1 MLSYQ
6 KLIVCLY
13 KIEAIIVKYENI
25 VDIHTHSIHSFDGN
39 DPVEELCQSAIEK
52 GAKVIAITDHCDI
65 DGADMDPDELCP
77 AQLKDINYCINKY
90 SDKIEILKGIEI
102 GQGIYRKK
110 ETQAL
115 LNKYDY
121 DFVLGS
127 LHNLE
132 NMEDFFFLD
141 YKNYDID
148 ELLTRYFDG
157 LLELCKWG
165 AFDSLAHLTYP
176 LRYIVAREKID
187 VDMNKY
193 SDVCDAIF
201 EELIKSDKALEINT
215 SGLFMDMKD
224 TLPNI
229 SFVKRYKQLGGEYI
243 TLGSDSHYA
252 NRVCQGIEQGL
263 DIARAAGFDFVTV
276 FEKRQPRLIEIK

>member
-1 MLSYQ
+1 M
-6 KLIVCLY
+6 KY
-13 KIEAIIVKYENI
+13 KNIIDV
-25 VDIHTHSIHSFDGN
+25 HTHSIHSFDGN
-39 DPVEELCQSAIEK
+39 DSVEALCLAAIEK
-52 GAKVIAITDHCDI
+52 GAKVLAVTDHCDI
-65 DGADMDPDELCP
+65 DGKDVVVDELCP
-77 AQLKDINYCINKY
+77 PQLKDLNDCINKY
-90 SDKIEILKGIEI
+90 GDEIEILKGIEI

-110 ETQAL
+110 ETDAL
-115 LNKYDY
+115 LEKYDY

-157 LLELCKWG
+157 LLELCQWG

-176 LRYIVAREKID
+176 LRYIVAREKIN

-193 SDVCDAIF
+193 QDVCDAIF
-201 EELIKSDKALEINT
+201 EELIKNDKALEINT

-229 SFVKRYKQLGGEYI
+229 SFVKRYKKLGGKYI
-243 TLGSDSHYA
+243 TVGSDSHYA
-252 NRVCQGIEQGL
+252 NRVCRGIEQGL
-263 DIARAAGFDFVTV
+263 DIARAAGFDSVTV
-276 FEKRQPRLIEIK
+276 FEKRQPRLITIE

>member
-157 LLELCKWG
+157 LLELCKWD

-229 SFVKRYKQLGGEYI
+229 SFVKRYKQLGGKYI

-252 NRVCQGIEQGL
+252 NRVCQGIEQGF

>member
-1 MLSYQ
+1 M
-6 KLIVCLY
+6 
-13 KIEAIIVKYENI
+13 KYENI
-25 VDIHTHSIHSFDGN
+25 VDVHTHSIHSFDGN
-39 DPVEELCQSAIEK
+39 DSVEELCKSAIEK

-65 DGADMDPDELCP
+65 DGADMNPDELCP
-77 AQLKDINYCINKY
+77 AQLKDLNDCINKY
-90 SDKIEILKGIEI
+90 GDKIEILKGIEI

-110 ETQAL
+110 ETEEL
-115 LNKYDY
+115 LDKYDY

-141 YKNYDID
+141 YKKYDID
-148 ELLTRYFDG
+148 DLLTRYFDG

-193 SDVCDAIF
+193 SDTCDAIF
-201 EELIKSDKALEINT
+201 EELIKNDKALEINT

-229 SFVKRYKQLGGEYI
+229 FFVKRYKELGGKYI
-243 TLGSDSHYA
+243 TVGSDSHYA
-252 NRVCQGIEQGL
+252 NRICQGIEQGL

-276 FEKRQPRLIEIK
+276 FEKLQPRLIEIK

>member
-1 MLSYQ
+1 ML
-6 KLIVCLY
+6 L
-13 KIEAIIVKYENI
+13 
-25 VDIHTHSIHSFDGN
+25 
-39 DPVEELCQSAIEK
+39 
-52 GAKVIAITDHCDI
+52 DHCDI
-65 DGADMDPDELCP
+65 DGKDMVVDELCLL
-77 AQLKDINYCINKY
+77 QLKDLNDCINKY
-90 SDKIEILKGIEI
+90 GDEIEILKGIEI

-110 ETQAL
+110 ETEAL
-115 LNKYDY
+115 LKKYDY

-157 LLELCKWG
+157 LLELCQWG

-176 LRYIVAREKID
+176 LRYIVAREKIN

-193 SDVCDAIF
+193 QDVCDAIF
-201 EELIKSDKALEINT
+201 EELIKNDKALEINT

-229 SFVKRYKQLGGEYI
+229 SFVKRYKKLGGRYI
-243 TLGSDSHYA
+243 TVGSDSHYA

-263 DIARAAGFDFVTV
+263 GIARAAGFDSVTV
-276 FEKRQPRLIEIK
+276 FEKRQPRLITIE

>member
-1 MLSYQ
+1 M
-6 KLIVCLY
+6 
-13 KIEAIIVKYENI
+13 KYENI
-25 VDIHTHSIHSFDGN
+25 VDVHTHSIHSFDGN

-77 AQLKDINYCINKY
+77 AQLKDINYCIDKY

-110 ETQAL
+110 ETETL

-201 EELIKSDKALEINT
+201 EELIKNDKALEINT

-229 SFVKRYKQLGGEYI
+229 SFVKRYKELGGKYI

-252 NRVCQGIEQGL
+252 NRICQGIEQGF